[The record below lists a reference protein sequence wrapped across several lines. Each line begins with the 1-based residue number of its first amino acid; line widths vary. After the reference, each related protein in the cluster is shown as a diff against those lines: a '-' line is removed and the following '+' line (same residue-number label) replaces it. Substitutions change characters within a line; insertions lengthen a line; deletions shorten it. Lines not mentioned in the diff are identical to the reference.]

1 MAKRKKL
8 TENQKAYQKERRR
21 LLQAVRRAEKQGYIF
36 PEDIVPELPKRVT
49 KKQLEKIQKI
59 KPKQLYKKAE
69 FVYQETGEIVPAE
82 QRKQEVKQEA
92 IIKAKETRNRKKKI
106 SIPSTSTY
114 YPTISIIDT
123 IRDRIID
130 LTRDAKPPVPIDNR
144 KNELLKIFDDNVT
157 YYSNNAVDDDNS
169 TEYGINTGGGD
180 NIGSYEAYLKLH
192 ENEIADLLNIVHYD
206 SDIQKVAASFVLL
219 ARLFN
224 INALSSSQAE
234 NLSMLAEYYNM

>member
-1 MAKRKKL
+1 MAKRKKQ

-92 IIKAKETRNRKKKI
+92 IIKAKETRKRKKKI
-106 SIPSTSTY
+106 STPNVPTY

-123 IRDRIID
+123 IRDRIIE

-157 YYSNNAVDDDNS
+157 YYSNNVVDDENT
-169 TEYGINTGGGD
+169 TEYGINIGGGG
-180 NIGSYEAYLKLH
+180 NVGSYEAYLKLR

-224 INALSSSQAE
+224 INALSPSQAE

>member
-1 MAKRKKL
+1 MAKRNKQ

-69 FVYQETGEIVPAE
+69 FVYQETGEVVPAE

-92 IIKAKETRNRKKKI
+92 IKKAKETRKRKKKI
-106 SIPSTSTY
+106 STPNVPTY

-123 IRDRIID
+123 IRDRISE
-130 LTRDAKPPVPIDNR
+130 LTREAKPPIPIDNR
-144 KNELLKIFDDNVT
+144 KNELLAIFEDNVT
-157 YYSNNAVDDDNS
+157 LYDDN
-169 TEYGINTGGGD
+169 I
-180 NIGSYEAYLKLH
+180 SYYEHYLKEH
-192 ENEIADLLNIVHYD
+192 ESEIADLLNVISYD
-206 SDIQKVAASFVLL
+206 SDVKEVSTSFVSLGRLL
-219 ARLFN
+219 NMRS
-224 INALSSSQAE
+224 LSMSQAE
-234 NLSMLAEYYNM
+234 NLSMMVEYYNS

>member
-1 MAKRKKL
+1 MAKRNKQ

-49 KKQLEKIQKI
+49 KKQLEKIQKT

-92 IIKAKETRNRKKKI
+92 IRKAKETRKRNKKI
-106 SIPSTSTY
+106 STPSVPTY

-123 IRDRIID
+123 IRDRITE
-130 LTRDAKPPVPIDNR
+130 LTREAKPPIPIENR
-144 KNELLKIFDDNVT
+144 KNELLSIFEDNVT
-157 YYSNNAVDDDNS
+157 
-169 TEYGINTGGGD
+169 TFD
-180 NIGSYEAYLKLH
+180 NIIEYEHYLEAH
-192 ENEIADLLNIVHYD
+192 ESEIAELLNVISYD
-206 SDIQKVAASFVLL
+206 SNAEQISASFVSLGRIL
-219 ARLFN
+219 N
-224 INALSSSQAE
+224 MQSLSMSQAE
-234 NLSMLAEYYNM
+234 NLSTMAEYYNS